1 MSSLTPNGDNT
12 ITSGQSPTCVL
23 VIDGI
28 GVSANYTT
36 SSGGYG
42 AILAPG
48 TYNLGGNP
56 IYANTSIYVT
66 VFNTNGTQTNF
77 QCNFNVST
85 PVPDTYTP
93 VLDYVAPTS
102 APKKV
107 YTPTMFNTADGQYGF
122 GLTPFVLDET
132 SSVSDIPPYQLPY
145 ITGSNV
151 AGASVPAAFN
161 NTLFDQTLNVGATLT
176 LTLKVTGTA
185 NFTYQWYKNGTTY
198 GAAVGP
204 TTDTTVILTETNR
217 QLSDS
222 GTTYKCK
229 VTNAF
234 NGAGVDS
241 STMTLTVASVAGFRP
256 TTGTATTYFP
266 NAVDTGTSTAID
278 NTTFTTK
285 TSGYLTSTRYFTGF
299 GTSVS
304 TGTLSVRVS
313 GTTEEDISLNE
324 LYTLS
329 SSIAI
334 AYSYNGGAYTDLV
347 SADSGTSLS
356 STTPYTSPTLTNVDL
371 STLSVRVVLVGE
383 RIIDIENP
391 DNNAVAIS
399 AVSLYDVVF
408 LTTSIPVLTTNI
420 SGSSSVSVGNNLSLN
435 VVASGSTP
443 LTFTWYKNGV
453 SFWVDPSPVGG
464 TSSTLVETNRQLS
477 DSGTTYYCQVS
488 NSYGS
493 TNSGTVTLTV
503 GGSANH
509 NRPTAWT
516 GSGNTR
522 YVGTLENAYDTSTNG
537 VDTTTSTGYSD
548 GQIIYT
554 TFQGTGSIS
563 GTLNIRGRYVIS
575 PEGDVTGPD
584 PAGST
589 YSVST
594 DGGVTWPTVGNFNTT
609 TTTHTV
615 SLLGV
620 TLSQLR
626 VKIDSFESAGG
637 SIKVGTW
644 YDQLGLVELWDIVIL

>member
-42 AILAPG
+42 AISSPG
-48 TYNLGGNP
+48 TYGLGGVA
-56 IYANTSIYVT
+56 IYTNTSIYVT
-66 VFNTNGTQTNF
+66 VYNNNGTQTNF
-77 QCNFNVST
+77 QCNFNVTT
-85 PVPDTYTP
+85 PVPDTYVP

-102 APKKV
+102 TPKKV
-107 YTPTMFNTADGQYGF
+107 YTPTLFNTSAGQYGF
-122 GLTPFVLDET
+122 GLTPFILDET
-132 SSVSDIPPYQLPY
+132 SSVSDTPPYQLPY

-151 AGASVPAAFN
+151 AGASVPAAFS
-161 NTLFDQTLNVGATLT
+161 NTLSDQTLNVGATLT
-176 LTLKVTGTA
+176 LTLNVTGTP
-185 NFTYQWYKNGTTY
+185 NFTYQWYKNGSTY

-204 TTDTTVILTETNR
+204 TTNTTITLTETNR

-222 GTTYKCK
+222 ATTYYCK

-234 NGAGVDS
+234 NGAGVNS
-241 STMTLTVASVAGFRP
+241 ATMTLTVSAVAAFRP
-256 TTGTATTYFP
+256 TTGTATAAFP
-266 NAVDTGTSTAID
+266 NAVDTGTSTTVD
-278 NTTFTTK
+278 NTTQTTVG
-285 TSGYLTSTRYFTGF
+285 SAFLTTTRYFTGF
-299 GTSVS
+299 GSSVASGTLNVRASGTTQEDVSLGGTGISVIDIDYSYNGGPYTSLVS
-304 TGTLSVRVS
+304 ASAGESLSNAVPYTSPALPDVDLPTLSVRVILS
-313 GTTEEDISLNE
+313 GEKFIDLEDPD
-324 LYTLS
+324 
-329 SSIAI
+329 
-334 AYSYNGGAYTDLV
+334 YSY
-347 SADSGTSLS
+347 
-356 STTPYTSPTLTNVDL
+356 
-371 STLSVRVVLVGE
+371 
-383 RIIDIENP
+383 
-391 DNNAVAIS
+391 S
-399 AVSLYDVVF
+399 AVSSLSLYDVVF

-420 SGSSSVSVGNNLSLN
+420 SGSSSVSIGSNLSLN
-435 VVASGSTP
+435 VVASGATP

-453 SFWVDPSPVGG
+453 SFWVDPSPAGG

-626 VKIDSFESAGG
+626 VKVDSFESAGG
-637 SIKVGTW
+637 SIKSGTW